1 VTNLLYRAQNKA
13 EKCITRPVASN
24 LESSNLQHYKGTVL
38 SCARRYSTWCGKSDV
53 SQSWK
58 QFIEYCNWSRCA
70 GWTNWRSL
78 LRENNVQGGVLE
90 QEWIAW
96 GAAPNAQRSVKTPN
110 ALTGTHD
117 VAAGLR
123 AGERTTSNCSTP
135 TGIKCAYTMLAW
147 ISLRWHYEYL
157 NHALLLFYWWT
168 CKLRETSNTVTW
180 CVQGAAFQGHH
191 ANSL

>member
-1 VTNLLYRAQNKA
+1 MRAWRSSA
-13 EKCITRPVASN
+13 ICSITRVQFCVVPEDIPHA
-24 LESSNLQHYKGTVL
+24 
-38 SCARRYSTWCGKSDV
+38 CGKSDV

-70 GWTNWRSL
+70 GWTNWRSN

-117 VAAGLR
+117 VTAGLR
-123 AGERTTSNCSTP
+123 AGERTTSNCCTP

-157 NHALLLFYWWT
+157 NHALLLCCWWRPLILWPAA
-168 CKLRETSNTVTW
+168 CR
-180 CVQGAAFQGHH
+180 VQHFRVITRTHC
-191 ANSL
+191 NVFSY